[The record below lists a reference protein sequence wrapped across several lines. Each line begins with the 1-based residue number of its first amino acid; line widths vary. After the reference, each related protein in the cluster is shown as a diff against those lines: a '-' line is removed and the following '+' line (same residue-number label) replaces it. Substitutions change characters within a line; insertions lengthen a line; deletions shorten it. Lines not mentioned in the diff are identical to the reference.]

1 MIVTKL
7 PMGHLAFYFIISCFL
22 INASGNASQIHY
34 KQADTTNPESSIKEQ
49 MRNFKKQNKVQIHRF
64 ESRDS
69 TITFGSNKQKSFL
82 TSVLLLN
89 KTHNEN
95 KWFFYDSNGIFRIS
109 IAEQK
114 PPKEEPKRKKF
125 ICSYHFAN
133 DSLIHK
139 IENGKKF
146 DITDLLIEAKKYQ
159 ELAVQYLQTR

>member
-1 MIVTKL
+1 
-7 PMGHLAFYFIISCFL
+7 
-22 INASGNASQIHY
+22 
-34 KQADTTNPESSIKEQ
+34 

-125 ICSYHFAN
+125 ICSYYFAN
-133 DSLIHK
+133 DSLTYK